1 MSLGPRFWRLFAA
14 SATSNVGDGLYIT
27 AIVLLAA
34 TITRDPFEI
43 SIVTAMFFLPWLLFA
58 LPSGALVDSIDR
70 KRAMV
75 FTGVFR
81 TSVMGALT
89 LTVLLDVVGIW
100 VVYAAVFL
108 LGTAETMYESA
119 TRALLPAVVDRD
131 GLDAGNSRLAGAQT
145 IGQEFAGPLFAGAL
159 FAVTASIPFIGA
171 TAAFAAATALAAT
184 LPGRYRAAPP
194 SGADRRSLR
203 GQILEGLVWLR
214 HDRMIRSLTVLGG
227 VSGFAN
233 AGASAVLV
241 LFATDRLGLDET
253 GFGLF
258 VACAA
263 AGGVIGSLNA
273 TWLSR
278 RLGRGPA
285 ILASWVVM
293 GLGYV
298 GLALS
303 THAVIAGA
311 WFAVAAWGVMVS
323 NVLTMSLRQA
333 LVPGRLF
340 GRVLGAYRTVIWG
353 VMPFG
358 AAAGGLLAKATDLR
372 APLLAMGLV
381 SWLLAMVGAPLLLH
395 ESGRQGQDEVSPA
408 GARPSGGDELVSG

>member
-34 TITRDPFEI
+34 TLTRDPFEI
-43 SIVTAMFFLPWLLFA
+43 SIVTALVFLPWLLFA
-58 LPSGALVDSIDR
+58 LPSGAIVDSIDR

-81 TSVMGALT
+81 AAVMGALT
-89 LTVLLDVVGIW
+89 LTVVLDVVGIW

-119 TRALLPAVVDRD
+119 TRALLPAVVGGD
-131 GLDAGNSRLAGAQT
+131 GLDAGNARLAGAQT

-159 FAVTASIPFIGA
+159 FAATASIPFIGA
-171 TAAFAAATALAAT
+171 TAAFAAATAVAAT
-184 LPGRYRAAPP
+184 LPGHYRAAP
-194 SGADRRSLR
+194 AAAERRPMR
-203 GQILEGLVWLR
+203 AQILEGLVWLR

-263 AGGVIGSLNA
+263 VGGVIGSLNA

-278 RLGRGPA
+278 RLGRGSA
-285 ILASWVVM
+285 ILVSWVVM

-333 LVPGRLF
+333 LVPERLF

-358 AAAGGLLAKATDLR
+358 AAAGGLLAKATNLR
-372 APLLAMGLV
+372 APLVAMGLV
-381 SWLLAMVGAPLLLH
+381 SWLLAIVGAPLLRH
-395 ESGRQGQDEVSPA
+395 ETGRRDPEDVSPND
-408 GARPSGGDELVSG
+408 ARPQGSDELISG